1 MIGFLP
7 HCPQVFNLDYYPFS
21 MKDGETLTETD
32 TSRKIDIR
40 AFLSIIRPQNCI
52 IGGLTVIA
60 GIAIAYNIHFPSGDY
75 AGLSPFLYLFVYGY
89 ITYFLVAAGG
99 NVVNDIYDIEVDKI
113 NRPHRALPSGRMT
126 VKQAWAFVA
135 FLSILGVFFAW
146 LPGRPISALIVI
158 FFTLIGY
165 IYAAKVKTLGLAGN
179 FMVAFSFA
187 FGVLYGSMI
196 FAEVLSFSIWYAISI
211 PAWLFFF
218 TAFLILQARETIKGA
233 EDVEGDELRDV
244 RTIARIY
251 GYKPA
256 AIVAGTLNFLGVLSY
271 VLIWFWGFA
280 DFALWPLLILGAVV
294 VFGAGVLPLTRPD
307 DKKRLMI
314 ASTLDKVGA
323 LVGLIAFVTIPLFA
337 ILF

>member
-1 MIGFLP
+1 M
-7 HCPQVFNLDYYPFS
+7 
-21 MKDGETLTETD
+21 TETD
-32 TSRKIDIR
+32 ISRKIDIR

-60 GIAIAYNIHFPSGDY
+60 GIAIAYNIHFPSGGP
-75 AGLSPFLYLFVYGY
+75 GLSIFLYLFVYGY

-146 LPGRPISALIVI
+146 LPGRPISALIVL

-196 FAEVLSFSIWYAISI
+196 FAEVLSFTIWYTISI

-271 VLIWFWGFA
+271 VLIWVWGFA
-280 DFALWPLLILGAVV
+280 DFALWPLLILGATVV
-294 VFGAGVLPLTRPD
+294 SAAGILPLTKPD
-307 DKKRLMI
+307 DKKRLLI

-323 LVGLIAFVTIPLFA
+323 LVGLIAFVTIPLYA

>member
-1 MIGFLP
+1 MEKPLI
-7 HCPQVFNLDYYPFS
+7 
-21 MKDGETLTETD
+21 ETD
-32 TSRKIDIR
+32 TPRKIDIR

-60 GIAIAYNIHFPSGDY
+60 GIAIAYNIHFPYGGP
-75 AGLSPFLYLFVYGY
+75 GLSTFLYLFVYGY
-89 ITYFLVAAGG
+89 FTYFLVAAGG
-99 NVVNDIYDIEVDKI
+99 NVVNDIFDIEVDKI

-135 FLSILGVFFAW
+135 LLSILGVFFAW

-165 IYAAKVKTLGLAGN
+165 VYAAKVKTLGLAGN

-196 FAEVLSFSIWYAISI
+196 FAEVLTFSIWNAISI
-211 PAWLFFF
+211 PSWLFFF

-233 EDVEGDELRDV
+233 EDVEGDALRDV

-271 VLIWFWGFA
+271 VLIWFWGFG
-280 DFALWPLLILGAVV
+280 DFALWPLLILGAAVV
-294 VFGAGVLPLTRPD
+294 TGAGILPLTKPD

-323 LVGLIAFVTIPLFA
+323 LVGLIAFVAIPLYA

>member
-1 MIGFLP
+1 
-7 HCPQVFNLDYYPFS
+7 

-60 GIAIAYNIHFPSGDY
+60 GIAIAYNVHFPSGDY

-135 FLSILGVFFAW
+135 FLSILGIFFAW

-271 VLIWFWGFA
+271 VLIWFLGFA
-280 DFALWPLLILGAVV
+280 DFALWPLLILGAAA
-294 VFGAGVLPLTRPD
+294 VFGAGVLPLTGPD

>member
-1 MIGFLP
+1 
-7 HCPQVFNLDYYPFS
+7 
-21 MKDGETLTETD
+21 LTETD

-99 NVVNDIYDIEVDKI
+99 NVVNDIYDIEIDKI

-146 LPGRPISALIVI
+146 LPVGLTSAGRPISALIVL
-158 FFTLIGY
+158 FFTIIGY

-187 FGVLYGSMI
+187 FGVVYGSMI

-251 GYKPA
+251 GYKTA
-256 AIVAGTLNFLGVLSY
+256 AIVAGTLNFLGVFSY
-271 VLIWFWGFA
+271 ILIWFWGFA
-280 DFALWPLLILGAVV
+280 DFALWPLLILGAAT
-294 VFGAGVLPLTRPD
+294 VFGAGVLPLTGPD

>member
-1 MIGFLP
+1 MTEVPLP
-7 HCPQVFNLDYYPFS
+7 
-21 MKDGETLTETD
+21 D
-32 TSRKIDIR
+32 TPRKLDIR
-40 AFLSIIRPQNCI
+40 AFLSIIRPQNCF

-60 GIAIAYNIHFPSGDY
+60 GVAIAYSIHFGA
-75 AGLSPFLYLFVYGY
+75 AGPGLLAYLDLFLYGY

-99 NVVNDIYDIEVDKI
+99 NVVNDIFDIEVDKI

-126 VKQAWAFVA
+126 VKQAWAFVG
-135 FLSILGVFFAW
+135 FLSILGIIFAW
-146 LPGRPISALIVI
+146 IPGRLISALIVI
-158 FFTLIGY
+158 IFEIIGY
-165 IYAAKVKTLGLAGN
+165 AYAAKVKTLGLAGN

-196 FAEVLSFSIWYAISI
+196 FAEVLFIQIAYAIPI
-211 PAWLFFF
+211 PSWLFFF

-233 EDVEGDELRDV
+233 EDVEGDKLRDV

-256 AIVAGTLNFLGVLSY
+256 AIVAGVLNFLGVLSY

-280 DFALWPLLILGAVV
+280 DIALWPLLILGAAIVA
-294 VFGAGVLPLTRPD
+294 GAGILPLTKPD

-323 LVGLIAFVTIPLFA
+323 LVGLIAFVIIPLFA
-337 ILF
+337 IWF

>member
-1 MIGFLP
+1 MEI
-7 HCPQVFNLDYYPFS
+7 S
-21 MKDGETLTETD
+21 LTETE
-32 TSRKIDIR
+32 TSKKFDIG

-60 GIAIAYNIHFPSGDY
+60 GIAIAYSTQLGTSGLDFS
-75 AGLSPFLYLFVYGY
+75 AYLDLFIYGY

-126 VKQAWAFVA
+126 VRQAWAYVG
-135 FLSILGVFFAW
+135 FLSILGIFFAW
-146 LPGRPISALIVI
+146 IPGRLISAIIVI
-158 FFTLIGY
+158 IFEIIGY
-165 IYAAKVKTLGLAGN
+165 VYAAKVKTLGLAGN

-196 FAEVLSFSIWYAISI
+196 LAEVTSLPVMFAIPI

-233 EDVEGDELRDV
+233 EDVEGDALRNV

-251 GYKPA
+251 GYKTA
-256 AIVAGTLNFLGVLSY
+256 AIVAAILNFLGVLSY
-271 VLIWFWGFA
+271 VLIWLWDFA
-280 DFALWPLLILGAVV
+280 SLALWPLLILGASIVAA
-294 VFGAGVLPLTRPD
+294 AGILPLTGPD
-307 DKKRLMI
+307 NEKRLMI

-323 LVGLIAFVTIPLFA
+323 LVGLVAFVVIPLYA
-337 ILF
+337 IWF